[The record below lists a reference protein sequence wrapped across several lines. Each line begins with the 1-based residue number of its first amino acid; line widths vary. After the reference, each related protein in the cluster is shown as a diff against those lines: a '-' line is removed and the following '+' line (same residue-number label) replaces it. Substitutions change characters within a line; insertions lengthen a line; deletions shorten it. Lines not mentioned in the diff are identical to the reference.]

1 MQSFKYPFPFTAFM
15 GWNEFIAA
23 GQNYSKGDINKFS
36 QAYAFAE
43 QELQNKKRISG
54 EPFIEHS
61 LRVATILAENKVAA
75 EVIIAA
81 LLHGIL
87 SPKNAEQIKS
97 SFGAEVLALVQGVEE
112 IKQLKSKNKQL
123 DGEALRRILLMT
135 LKDVRII
142 LIKLAIK
149 LDNLR
154 TIEVLPKEEQKRIAL
169 EVLEMYAPLA
179 SRLGVENIK
188 MQLEDLALKV
198 LHPDKYAQIANFLEQ
213 SSEEREQDIA
223 EAVGTIKK
231 VLGNKISVVRIK
243 GRPKH
248 IYSIYKKMTL
258 RKVPLQQQYD
268 LFGIRIIVPTV
279 ADCYTV
285 LGLLHENMEPVEG
298 RLKDYIAHPKPNL
311 YRSIHTGIHITKDK
325 MVEVQIRTPEM
336 DEIAEEGIAAHW
348 QYKGIKSE
356 QNFEKKTAWLR
367 SILDLEQ
374 EDKDLL
380 ESAKVDIFGDTI
392 TCYTP
397 KGDAKELPLQST
409 VLDFAYAVH
418 EEIGNH
424 AVGATVNGK
433 FVPLK
438 HELKMGDVIEILTN
452 KNQRPRRGW
461 LKIVVSGKS
470 KQKIRKSLK
479 EHEKLAVTH
488 YRTLQPLIQE
498 DQGILVESSE
508 YPNAVCVLAKCCL
521 PLPGEEIV
529 GIVTKRRIISAHTI
543 LCRAALKEEER
554 WVKVNWKNEFNQKI
568 RFFVYAVERRGLL
581 ADLLHTIVQAGF
593 EVKEA
598 KAKFIDV
605 ENAEC
610 SFLVIPRDLEHLQ
623 ELVLKIKKVKGVR
636 KVYFE

>member
-1 MQSFKYPFPFTAFM
+1 M
-15 GWNEFIAA
+15 GWDEFSVAC
-23 GQNYSKGDINKFS
+23 QDYSKADMDTFT
-36 QAYAFAE
+36 QAYSFAE
-43 QELQNKKRISG
+43 QELQDKKRISG
-54 EPFIEHS
+54 EPFVLHAV
-61 LRVATILAENKVAA
+61 RVATILAENKAAA

-81 LLHGIL
+81 LLHGSL
-87 SPKNAEQIKS
+87 NQQNAGQIKS
-97 SFGAEVLALVQGVEE
+97 LFGAEVFALVQGVDE
-112 IKQLKSKNKQL
+112 IKQLKSKNKQMG
-123 DGEALRRILLMT
+123 GEALRKILLMT

-154 TIEVLPKEEQKRIAL
+154 TIEVLPAEEQKRIAM
-169 EVLEMYAPLA
+169 EILEMYAPLA
-179 SRLGVENIK
+179 SRLGLENMK
-188 MQLEDLALKV
+188 VQLEDLALKV
-198 LHPDKYAQIANFLEQ
+198 LHPDKYAQIAKFLEQ
-213 SSEEREQDIA
+213 SGDEREKDIA
-223 EAVGTIKK
+223 GATNTIKK
-231 VLGNKISVVRIK
+231 VLGNKVPLVKIK
-243 GRPKH
+243 GRSKH

-258 RKVPLQQQYD
+258 RKVPLNEQYD

-279 ADCYTV
+279 TDCYTV
-285 LGLLHENMEPVEG
+285 LGLLHENFEPAEG

-311 YRSIHTGIHITKDK
+311 YQSIHTGLRLGPGKI
-325 MVEVQIRTPEM
+325 VEVQIRTPEM
-336 DEIAEEGIAAHW
+336 DEVAEEGIAAHW
-348 QYKGIKSE
+348 HYKGIKSE

-380 ESAKVDIFGDTI
+380 ESLKVDIFGDSI

-397 KGDAKELPLQST
+397 KGQAKELPLKAT

-418 EEIGNH
+418 EEIGNQ
-424 AVGATVNGK
+424 AVGASVNGK

-438 HELKMGDVIEILTN
+438 HELKRGDVVSILTN

-461 LKIVVSGKS
+461 LKIVISGKS

-488 YRTLQPLIQE
+488 YRTLKPLVQK
-498 DQGILVESSE
+498 DQGILVESAE
-508 YPNAVCVLAKCCL
+508 YPAAICVLAKCCL

-529 GIVTKRRIISAHTI
+529 GLVTKRRVISAHKAE
-543 LCRAALKEEER
+543 CRAALKEEER
-554 WVKVNWKNEFNQKI
+554 WVQVNWKNEFNQKI
-568 RFFVYAVERRGLL
+568 RFFIRAEERRGLL

-598 KAKFIDV
+598 KAKFIDL

-610 SFLVIPRDLEHLQ
+610 SFVVIPRDLGHLQ
-623 ELVLKIKKVKGVR
+623 ELVQRIKKVKGV
-636 KVYFE
+636 KKIYFE

>member
-1 MQSFKYPFPFTAFM
+1 M
-15 GWNEFIAA
+15 GWNEFTAA
-23 GQNYSKGDINKFS
+23 GQNYSKEEIDAFA
-36 QAYAFAE
+36 QAYRFAQ
-43 QELQNKKRISG
+43 QELQDKKRLSG
-54 EPFIEHS
+54 EPFSEHAV
-61 LRVATILAENKVAA
+61 RVATILAENKAAA

-81 LLHGIL
+81 LLHG
-87 SPKNAEQIKS
+87 SMNPKNAGQIKS
-97 SFGAEVLALVQGVEE
+97 LFGVEVFALALGVDE

-123 DGEALRRILLMT
+123 EAEALRKIMLMT
-135 LKDVRII
+135 LKDVRIL

-154 TIEVLPKEEQKRIAL
+154 TIAVLPMDEQKRIAT
-169 EVLEMYAPLA
+169 EVMDMYAPLA
-179 SRLGVENIK
+179 SRLGLENIK
-188 MQLEDLALKV
+188 IQLEDLALKV
-198 LHPDKYAQIANFLEQ
+198 LHPDKYAQINQFLEH
-213 SSEEREQDIA
+213 SSEEREKDITDA
-223 EAVGTIKK
+223 IRLIKQ
-231 VLGNKISVVRIK
+231 VVGNKVPIVKIK

-258 RKVPLQQQYD
+258 RKVPLDEQYD
-268 LFGIRIIVPTV
+268 LFGIRIIVPTIM
-279 ADCYTV
+279 DCYTV
-285 LGLLHENMEPVEG
+285 LGLLHENFEPVDG
-298 RLKDYIAHPKPNL
+298 RLKDYLAHPKPNL
-311 YRSIHTGIHITKDK
+311 YQSIHTGLHIQKDK

-336 DEIAEEGIAAHW
+336 DEISEEGIAAHW
-348 QYKGIKSE
+348 RYKGLKSE

-397 KGDAKELPLQST
+397 KGQAKELPLQST

-461 LKIVVSGKS
+461 LKLVISSKS

-488 YRTLQPLIQE
+488 YRTLKPLIRE

-508 YPNAVCVLAKCCL
+508 YPQAICVLAKCCR

-529 GIVTKRRIISAHTI
+529 GLVTKRRVVSAHRKD
-543 LCRAALKEEER
+543 CRAALKEEER

-568 RFFVYAVERRGLL
+568 RFFVYAIERRGLL

-623 ELVLKIKKVKGVR
+623 ELVLRIKKVKGV
-636 KVYFE
+636 KKIYFE

>member
-1 MQSFKYPFPFTAFM
+1 M
-15 GWNEFIAA
+15 GWDQFSTAC
-23 GQNYSKGDINKFS
+23 QDYSTEDMQRFTE
-36 QAYAFAE
+36 AYSLAE
-43 QELQNKKRISG
+43 QELQDKKRISG
-54 EPFIEHS
+54 EPFVEHAV
-61 LRVATILAENKVAA
+61 RVATILAENKAAA
-75 EVIIAA
+75 EVIIAG
-81 LLHGIL
+81 LLHSCL
-87 SPKNAEQIKS
+87 NSTTTKDIKS
-97 SFGAEVLALVQGVEE
+97 LFGEEVLALIQGEQQ

-123 DGEALRRILLMT
+123 AADALRKIMLMT
-135 LKDVRII
+135 VKDVRII

-154 TIEVLPKEEQKRIAL
+154 TIDVLPPEEQKRIAI

-179 SRLGVENIK
+179 SRLGVESIK
-188 MQLEDLALKV
+188 IQLEDLALKV
-198 LHPDKYAQIANFLEQ
+198 LHPDTYAQIAHFLEQ
-213 SSEEREQDIA
+213 SSEEREKDIDN
-223 EAVGTIKK
+223 AVRRIKN
-231 VLGNKISVVRIK
+231 VLGNKVPIIRMK

-258 RKVPLQQQYD
+258 RKVPLDEQYD
-268 LFGIRIIVPTV
+268 LFGIRIIVSTV

-285 LGLLHENMEPVEG
+285 LGLLHENFEPMEG

-311 YRSIHTGIHITKDK
+311 YQSIHTGIHIRPDK

-336 DEIAEEGIAAHW
+336 DEVSEEGIAAHW
-348 QYKGIKSE
+348 KYKGIKSD
-356 QNFEKKTAWLR
+356 QAFEKKTAWLR
-367 SILDLEQ
+367 SILDLQQ
-374 EDKDLL
+374 EDKELL

-397 KGDAKELPLQST
+397 KGDSKELPLQST

-418 EEIGNH
+418 EEVGNH
-424 AVGATVNGK
+424 AVGASVNGK

-461 LKIVVSGKS
+461 LKIVISGKS

-488 YRTLQPLIQE
+488 YRTLRPSIQE
-498 DQGILVESSE
+498 DQGILIESSE
-508 YPNAVCVLAKCCL
+508 YPAAICLLAKCCL
-521 PLPGEEIV
+521 PLPGEEII
-529 GIVTKRRIISAHTI
+529 GIVTKRRIISAHTKT
-543 LCRAALKEEER
+543 CRAALKEEDR
-554 WVKVNWKNEFNQKI
+554 WVVVNWKKEFNQKI
-568 RFFVYAVERRGLL
+568 RFFIRAEERRGLL

-598 KAKFIDV
+598 KARFIDA

-610 SFLVIPRDLEHLQ
+610 SFLVIPRDLEHLM
-623 ELVLKIKKVKGVR
+623 ELVQRLRKVKSVK

>member
-1 MQSFKYPFPFTAFM
+1 M
-15 GWNEFIAA
+15 GWDQFLNLCQDYQE
-23 GQNYSKGDINKFS
+23 NDIQRFM
-36 QAYAFAE
+36 QAYDFAQ
-43 QELQNKKRISG
+43 QELQGRIRLSG
-54 EPFIEHS
+54 EPFSEHA
-61 LRVATILAENKVAA
+61 LRVASILAENKAVP
-75 EVIIAA
+75 EVVLAG
-81 LLHGIL
+81 LLHGTL
-87 SPKNAEQIKS
+87 TAENKKSIKDL
-97 SFGAEVLALVQGVEE
+97 FGEEVLLLVQGENE

-123 DGEALRRILLMT
+123 EAEALRKIMLMT

-154 TIEVLPKEEQKRIAL
+154 TINVLPAEEQKRIAI
-169 EVLEMYAPLA
+169 EVLGMYAPLA

-188 MQLEDLALKV
+188 IQLEDLALKV
-198 LHPDKYAQIANFLEQ
+198 LHPDKYVQIAKFLEQ

-223 EAVGTIKK
+223 DAVRVIKK
-231 VLGNKISVVRIK
+231 VLENKVSLVRIK
-243 GRPKH
+243 GRSKH

-258 RKVPLQQQYD
+258 RKVPLDKQYD

-279 ADCYTV
+279 MDCYTV

-311 YRSIHTGIHITKDK
+311 YQSIHTGLHIRHDK
-325 MVEVQIRTPEM
+325 IVEVQIRTPEM
-336 DEIAEEGIAAHW
+336 DDISEEGIAAHW
-348 QYKGIKSE
+348 RYKGIKSE

-397 KGDAKELPLQST
+397 KGDAKELPLNAT
-409 VLDFAYAVH
+409 ILDFAYAVH
-418 EEIGNH
+418 EEVGNH
-424 AVGATVNGK
+424 AVGASVNGK

-438 HELKMGDVIEILTN
+438 HELKIGDVIEILTN

-461 LKIVVSGKS
+461 LKLVISGKS

-488 YRTLQPLIQE
+488 FRTLKPLIQE
-498 DQGILVESSE
+498 DQGILVESIE
-508 YPNAVCVLAKCCL
+508 YPSAVCVLAKCCL
-521 PLPGEEIV
+521 PLPGDAII
-529 GIVTKRRIISAHTI
+529 GIVTKRRVVSAHNRE
-543 LCRAALKEEER
+543 CRAALKEEER

-568 RFFVYAVERRGLL
+568 RFFVYAIERRGLL

-598 KAKFIDV
+598 KAKFIDAL
-605 ENAEC
+605 NAEC
-610 SFLVIPRDLEHLQ
+610 SFLVIPRDLEHLK
-623 ELVLKIKKVKGVR
+623 ELVIKIKKVKSV
-636 KVYFE
+636 KKIYFE

>member
-1 MQSFKYPFPFTAFM
+1 M

-23 GQNYSKGDINKFS
+23 GQNYSKEDLEKFS
-36 QAYAFAE
+36 QAYHFAE
-43 QELQNKKRISG
+43 QELSGKKRISG
-54 EPFIEHS
+54 ELFIEHS
-61 LRVATILAENKVAA
+61 LRVAAILAGNKAAA
-75 EVIIAA
+75 EVVIAA

-87 SPKNAEQIKS
+87 NPKNVEQIRS
-97 SFGAEVLALVQGVEE
+97 WFGMEVLALVQGVEE

-123 DGEALRRILLMT
+123 EAEALRKIMLMT
-135 LKDVRII
+135 LKDVRFI

-154 TIEVLPKEEQKRIAL
+154 TIDVLPKEEQQRIAK

-188 MQLEDLALKV
+188 VQLEDLALKV
-198 LHPDKYAQIANFLEQ
+198 LHPDKYAQIAQFLEQ
-213 SSEEREQDIA
+213 SSDEREKNIA
-223 EAVGTIKK
+223 AAAHTIKK
-231 VLGNKISVVRIK
+231 VLGNKVPVLKIK
-243 GRPKH
+243 SRPKH
-248 IYSIYKKMTL
+248 LYSIYKKMTL
-258 RKVPLQQQYD
+258 RKVPLNQQYD
-268 LFGIRIIVPTV
+268 LFGIRILVPTV
-279 ADCYTV
+279 ADCYMV
-285 LGLLHENMEPVEG
+285 LGLLHESFEPIEG
-298 RLKDYIAHPKPNL
+298 RLKDYLAHPKPNL
-311 YRSIHTGIHITKDK
+311 YQSIHTGLHLGPDK

-336 DEIAEEGIAAHW
+336 DEISEEGIAAHW
-348 QYKGIKSE
+348 RYKGIKSE

-424 AVGATVNGK
+424 AVGASVNGK

-461 LKIVVSGKS
+461 LKIVISGKS

-488 YRTLQPLIQE
+488 YRTLKPLIQE
-498 DQGILVESSE
+498 DQGILVESRE
-508 YPNAVCVLAKCCL
+508 YPTAICVLAKCCR
-521 PLPGEEIV
+521 PLPGDAIV
-529 GIVTKRRIISAHTI
+529 GLVTKRRVISAHKAE
-543 LCRAALKEEER
+543 CRAALKEEER

-605 ENAEC
+605 QNAEC
-610 SFLVIPRDLEHLQ
+610 SFLVIPRDLEYLK
-623 ELVLKIKKVKGVR
+623 ELVSRIKKVKGVK